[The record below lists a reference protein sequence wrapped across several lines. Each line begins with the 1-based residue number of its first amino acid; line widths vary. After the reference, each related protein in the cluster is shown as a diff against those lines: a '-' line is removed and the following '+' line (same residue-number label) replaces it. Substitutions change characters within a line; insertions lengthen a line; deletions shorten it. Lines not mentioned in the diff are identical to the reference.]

1 MKKLSAFLRF
11 DTVGFLDGKR
21 LLVNSVGEWIDFDTK
36 AHMGTK
42 LEVVIIEDRTKYP
55 CKDGEQV
62 SNRFEKFNVK
72 VRKDGLAVKP
82 NDYVKLVNAEG
93 KVYGDYR
100 NQLSVTCDDVVV
112 ANPVK

>member
-1 MKKLSAFLRF
+1 MKKLGAFLRF

-21 LLVNSVGEWIDFDTK
+21 LLVNSVGEWVDFDTK

-42 LEVVIIEDRTKYP
+42 LEVVIIEDRMKYP
-55 CKDGEQV
+55 CKDDEHV
-62 SNRFEKFNVK
+62 SNRFEKFNV
-72 VRKDGLAVKP
+72 GLAVKP

-93 KVYGDYR
+93 KIYGDFR

-112 ANPVK
+112 ANPMK